1 MPRPLAPP
9 LSAALKTLRTARGW
23 TERELADAA
32 GTTRKLVSAYETGKD
47 KTLSR
52 QKLDSLVAVMGGDAA
67 DVDLALLL
75 LGALEPAAEG
85 IAFVPT
91 APSAPEVH
99 RASRMAARVGLTA
112 AHLTRTRL
120 LGLARA
126 RREERARREAARLWK
141 LLRGETPAK
150 RREMIASRREF
161 HQWAVVERLC
171 AESVRAAADDASR
184 ALELASL
191 ALAAAELVPGA
202 DAWRARLK
210 GYAWA
215 FIANARRVGGDLT
228 AAEEAFGTAWRLWRV
243 GAVASEG
250 PLGGWRLLDLEASL
264 RREQRQ
270 FEVAADLLERALA
283 TAPASARAHV
293 LMKKAVTFEQAG
305 AIDAAVA
312 ALRQAAPLAE
322 AVGEPRDRWLL
333 LFNLLVNLCH
343 LGHHGEAENHL
354 PALGELTLELG
365 NRLDTLRLAW
375 LTGRVAAGLGR
386 SEQARTAFDSVR
398 RTFARLGNAY
408 DAALASLDLAVLL
421 LEAGEKAAVRA
432 LAAEMAPIFDA
443 QRVHREALAALAL
456 FCDAAKSE
464 TATVELARRLVEYLE
479 QARRMPWL
487 RFESEK

>member
-52 QKLDSLVAVMGGDAA
+52 EKLDSLVAVMGGDVTE
-67 DVDLALLL
+67 VDLALLL
-75 LGALEPAAEG
+75 LSALAPPAEE
-85 IAFVPT
+85 IAFLPT

-99 RASRMAARVGLTA
+99 RAARMAARVGLTA

-126 RREERARREAARLWK
+126 RREERARREAARIWK

-161 HQWAVVERLC
+161 QQWAVVERLC
-171 AESVRAAADDASR
+171 AESVRAAADDASQ

-191 ALAAAELVPGA
+191 ALAAAELVPGD
-202 DAWRARLK
+202 DAWRARLQ

-228 AAEEAFGTAWRLWRV
+228 AAEEAFGTAWRLWRAGAAV
-243 GAVASEG
+243 GER

-270 FEVAADLLERALA
+270 FEVAAGLLERALA
-283 TAPASARAHV
+283 RAPASARAHV
-293 LMKKAVTFEQAG
+293 LLMKAVTFEQAG

-312 ALRQAAPLAE
+312 ALRQAAPMAAAL
-322 AVGEPRDRWLL
+322 GEPRDRWVL

-343 LGHHGEAENHL
+343 LGHHGEAEHHL

-365 NRLDTLRLAW
+365 NRLDTLRLTW
-375 LTGRVAAGLGR
+375 LTGRIAAGLGR
-386 SEQARTAFDSVR
+386 SEQARAAFESVR
-398 RTFARLGNAY
+398 RTFALLGNAY

-456 FCDAAKSE
+456 FCDAVQSE

-479 QARRMPWL
+479 QARRKPWL
-487 RFESEK
+487 RFEGEK